1 MGVCMVW
8 VVENKGMHKVEKH
21 CMVCAMYKTCVM
33 VCLIVFCIVVLDV
46 MEEV

>member
-8 VVENKGMHKVEKH
+8 VVENKEMQKVGTH
-21 CMVCAMYKTCVM
+21 RMVCEMYKTCVM